1 MTCACLGRVEGSRHM
16 PEITLTAGPVAY
28 EDTGGDGPVVVLLH
42 GLVHDHTVWR

>member
-1 MTCACLGRVEGSRHM
+1 M

-28 EDTGGDGPVVVLLH
+28 EDTGGDGPVVILLH